1 MRNEGWQ
8 LENCIQ
14 CIAIHMAQSS
24 SENFA
29 VILLA
34 WSTCLKFVL
43 SFEPSYEKTQKI
55 QVFMFIYTVI
65 SQP

>member
-1 MRNEGWQ
+1 
-8 LENCIQ
+8 
-14 CIAIHMAQSS
+14 MAQSS